1 MILSFHGAGY
11 SYDAG
16 TDFATRALS
25 SIDLDLEPRMLTLVL
40 GATGSGKSTLLRLAA
55 GLLIPTEGSVTY
67 GGIAVDA
74 PLAGATP
81 PVGLVFQSPETQ
93 LFAETVEVD
102 VAFGPRNRGSG
113 AAEATAAARRALI
126 AVGMDP
132 AEFAHRSPF
141 SLSGGEARRVAIAGV
156 LAMQPGL
163 MLFDEPTA
171 GLDARGRAAV
181 RDVVLAARNNAGVV
195 VVTHDAEEFLG
206 MADRVLLLT
215 DGEVTFFGDARE
227 LIESP
232 YRFTEAGLRIPE
244 VLRAQMLAE
253 QAGHRVGPYV
263 ICPRDAARSIARAG
277 EEAR

>member
-141 SLSGGEARRVAIAGV
+141 LLSGGEARRVAIAGV

-181 RDVVLAARNNAGVV
+181 REVVGAARDDAGVV

-215 DGEVTFFGDARE
+215 DGEVTFFGSAGE
-227 LIESP
+227 LIASP
-232 YRFTEAGLRIPE
+232 HRFTDAGLRVPE
-244 VLRAQMLAE
+244 VLRTQLLAE
-253 QAGHRVGPYV
+253 QAGHRVGQYV
-263 ICPRDAARSIARAG
+263 IDPRDAARSLVRSGEGAR
-277 EEAR
+277 